1 MRFIVAAVSLLFLGL
16 QVSAND
22 PPTGLK
28 IERRQVPP
36 GCDDGETA
44 QAGDFIKVH
53 YTGRLLSG
61 KEFDSSRNRGVPFDL
76 TLGRSQVIKGWDEG
90 LIGMCVGE
98 HRTLTI
104 PPDMGYGARGAGNAI
119 PPNSHLE
126 FDVEMINIIPGSGRK
141 KTEL

>member
-1 MRFIVAAVSLLFLGL
+1 
-16 QVSAND
+16 
-22 PPTGLK
+22 
-28 IERRQVPP
+28 
-36 GCDDGETA
+36 
-44 QAGDFIKVH
+44 VH
-53 YTGRLLSG
+53 YTGKLLSG

-76 TLGRSQVIKGWDEG
+76 TLGRGQVIKGWDEG

-98 HRTLTI
+98 QRTLTI

-119 PPNSHLE
+119 PPNAHLV